1 MAVVTAMAWLALAI
15 WLYLMMF
22 RGGFWRADQRLPAPT
37 PDPGTTA
44 EVAAVIPARDEAE
57 VIEVSLR
64 SLIDQD
70 YSGKLTI
77 VLVDDHSRDGTR
89 DVAARVARE
98 HGRPD
103 RRLVVADADE
113 LPPKWSG
120 KLWAMAQGVDRAADL
135 APDAEYLL
143 LTDADIA
150 HAPDNLRGLIA
161 KAEAG
166 RFDMV
171 SLMVLLAYE
180 RGWSRLL
187 VPAFVFFFQK
197 LYPFPL
203 VNNPARPEAGAA
215 GGCML
220 VRRTA
225 LQRAGGIESI
235 RTELI
240 DDCALGRRMKRFAQP
255 GSGGIWLGLTDT
267 TRSLRPYPGLAD
279 IWDMVRRTAFT
290 QLHYSTLLLAG
301 TVVGMAVIYLAP
313 PVAALSGLIT
323 GDAGL
328 AGAGL
333 AAWLLMAAAFRP
345 TLRLN
350 RMPLYLAPLLPVAG
364 LLYTAMTID
373 SAIQHWRGRSVT
385 WKGRVYSPTADR

>member
-1 MAVVTAMAWLALAI
+1 MAFVTATAWLALAI

-22 RGGFWRADQRLPAPT
+22 RGGFWRADQRLPTPT
-37 PDPGTTA
+37 PNPGSA
-44 EVAAVIPARDEAE
+44 PEIAVVVPARDEAD
-57 VIEVSLR
+57 VIGVSLR

-70 YSGKLTI
+70 YAGRLTV
-77 VLVDDHSRDGTR
+77 VLVNDHSRDATR
-89 DVAARVARE
+89 DIAARVAGE
-98 HGRPD
+98 HERSD
-103 RRLVVADADE
+103 RRIVVMDAVD
-113 LPPKWSG
+113 LPPGWSG
-120 KLWAMAQGVDRAADL
+120 KLWAMAEGVARAEEL

-171 SLMVLLAYE
+171 SLMVLLACE
-180 RGWSRLL
+180 RGWARLL

-220 VRRTA
+220 VRRGA

-240 DDCALGRRMKRFAQP
+240 DDCALGRRIKRFAQP

-279 IWDMVRRTAFT
+279 IWAMVRRTAYT

-313 PVAALSGLIT
+313 PVAAAVGLMV

-333 AAWLLMAAAFRP
+333 AAWLLMVAAFRP

-350 RMPLYLAPLLPVAG
+350 GMPLYLAPLLPVAG